1 MTSEVE
7 TKKGYITRG
16 ISGWTVAF
24 WNGRSEVRYLHGYS
38 TWDVAL
44 VTLQMF
50 WRNPPD
56 YQNGFCT
63 IVELP

>member
-1 MTSEVE
+1 M

-24 WNGRSEVRYLHGYS
+24 WNGASEVRYLHGFCEFA
-38 TWDVAL
+38 VAL
-44 VTLQMF
+44 VALKMF

-56 YQNGFCT
+56 YQDGFCT
-63 IVELP
+63 IVSLEGYQ